1 MSLRL
6 EAEQA
11 VGLRFPERNGEAYI
25 VFNETMEIPQGAEGL
40 MRGLYRNPDDI
51 KRGFRTL
58 HQETSALLELLMP
71 RRARL
76 KEWLE
81 ELPEQPKEAQAFLK
95 ESSEK
100 IQYHDRKMTLIEQEI
115 LEKLEES
122 ILEDLF
128 PLPLNIFAQVSYS
141 EPSVKIFLRPLGRLA
156 EILKISPEVLH
167 QVVRIHYLYTLLILG
182 GQDLDGQS
190 YQRGEENQ
198 TLTGITAYFTLKH
211 LKKFNPEFQHCYR
224 EWIKAW
230 GGKSCL
236 SFISQESSV
245 EKVRAALVFWRRN
258 KHSSWQDIWQQVQS
272 LDGNSLGTS
281 TAVLGSW
288 PIC

>member
-40 MRGLYRNPDDI
+40 MRGFYRDPEEI
-51 KRGFRTL
+51 KKGFKNL

-81 ELPEQPKEAQAFLK
+81 ELPEQPKEAQAFLQ

-122 ILEDLF
+122 ILDDLF

-190 YQRGEENQ
+190 YQRGEDNQ
-198 TLTGITAYFTLKH
+198 TLTGITTYFTLKH
-211 LKKFNPEFQHCYR
+211 LKKLNPEFQHCYR

-230 GGKSCL
+230 GGKFSL

-245 EKVRAALVFWRRN
+245 EKVRAALIFWRRN
-258 KHSSWQDIWQQVQS
+258 NHSSWQDIWQQVQS